1 MTVYATSLGDLT
13 SLINAKTSAA
23 LTNEFD
29 VIGLIATPVGESPC
43 NTKAMLQAKTTS
55 ASYQGRK
62 VIYYDRLNLADL
74 AKFQYFKIPMEEDVS
89 LYSMFNTLRDGLGIK
104 FTEDDLVDAQ
114 SVATET
120 GVAITLTAKPL
131 SLGWY
136 GTVTLEFAGLPH
148 ISTAFYSDKLN
159 GF

>member
-1 MTVYATSLGDLT
+1 VTVYATSLGDLT

-29 VIGLIATPVGESPC
+29 VIGIIATPSGESPR

-55 ASYQGRK
+55 TVYQGRK

-74 AKFQYFKIPMEEDVS
+74 AKFQYFKVPIEEDIS
-89 LYSMFNTLRDGLGIK
+89 IYAALNLLRDALGIK
-104 FTEDDLVDAQ
+104 FTTDDLVETQ
-114 SVATET
+114 TVLTET
-120 GVAITLTAKPL
+120 GVEVTLTAKPG
-131 SLGWY
+131 SLGWT
-136 GTVTLEFAGLPH
+136 GTVTLEFNELPH